1 MQHTNTQITS
11 SLSATGGSK
20 KILDYVLFF
29 VALFIISLLVQSD
42 LTASNNLNQ
51 PNYVTN
57 PKGTYDFTF
66 ANALQKVVWREDIY
80 DPAIKGHVNVI
91 KIDENYFTKVTE
103 PEKAVLGYLASTIGN
118 ECYAD
123 GSKQNVKCKIL
134 TALNLGYQCS
144 ESNKSFLKNWFR
156 DDATI
161 VNQIENCLP
170 TLPSTIEKTFEE
182 VKISTTENTIN
193 VELKGL
199 KLNIKE
205 NTSSNWSESI
215 SFKVDGDKVSLV
227 ERTKK

>member
-11 SLSATGGSK
+11 SLNSK
-20 KILDYVLFF
+20 KILGYVLFF
-29 VALFIISLLVQSD
+29 AALFVLSFLVHND
-42 LTASNNLNQ
+42 ITAGNNLNR
-51 PNYVTN
+51 PNYIIPN
-57 PKGTYDFTF
+57 S
-66 ANALQKVVWREDIY
+66 LLKVVWREDIY
-80 DPAIKGHVNVI
+80 DPAIKGHVSVI
-91 KIDENYFTKVTE
+91 KLDENYFAKVTE

-144 ESNKSFLKNWFR
+144 DGNKSFLKNWFR

-161 VNQIENCLP
+161 VNQIENCQP